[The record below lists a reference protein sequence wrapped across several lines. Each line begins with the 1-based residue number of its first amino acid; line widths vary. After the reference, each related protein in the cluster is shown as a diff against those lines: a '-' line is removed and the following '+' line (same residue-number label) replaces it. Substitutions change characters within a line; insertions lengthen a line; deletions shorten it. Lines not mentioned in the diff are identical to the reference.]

1 MCVGRIQKNQAFVA
15 LMAAM
20 TFFAFASNGSTA
32 SADVLVM
39 KNGSRLEGEIVDQ
52 KDGLLKVKVN
62 ESAFVEVQAVQVV
75 KIIKKMT
82 RWQELAKRR
91 ALIKEGDVEALFE
104 LSKWCKKNFLAKDGR
119 RICQEII
126 ALKPDHLGARAV
138 LGYVKSSGQW
148 ILEKDFYKAKGYVRY
163 KGRWIPKE
171 EAAREKLKITLK
183 KRIFTLLKYYRRGN
197 KKAVE
202 ASEEILTLK
211 PKDLAGPL
219 LLPYLDE
226 KKDSIRR
233 LIAEA
238 LGNTGYDAAALPL
251 LEKALND
258 DTYSVAVQAGKA
270 LWRLENKGTVTEAK
284 KKLVQSLFHR
294 YERVRLRA
302 ANILREINDQSTVPY
317 LIEALYLR
325 KARKVSEVQE
335 SHGVVRGG
343 NQARGVFGRYNL
355 PANQGAGVVRTRE
368 VTKLVYAFNPS
379 SRKALRAITGK
390 DFDYDKAEWFRW
402 WQKEGRPKLL
412 KELAKKKK
420 ARDAAKKTDKKPA
433 KKPVED
439 DKPKAK
445 KDS

>member
-1 MCVGRIQKNQAFVA
+1 MSVGRIQKIPGLAVVIT
-15 LMAAM
+15 AM
-20 TFFAFASNGSTA
+20 TFFALASNAGTA

-52 KDGLLKVKVN
+52 KNGLLKVKVN
-62 ESAFVEVQAVQVV
+62 ESAFVEVQAIQVV
-75 KIIKKMT
+75 KIIKKAT

-91 ALIKEGDVEALFE
+91 AEIKAGDVEALFE
-104 LSKWCKKNFLAKDGR
+104 LSKWCKKNFMAKDGR
-119 RICQEII
+119 RICEEII
-126 ALKPDHLGARAV
+126 ALKPDHLGARAA
-138 LGYVKSSGQW
+138 LGYVRSRGQW
-148 ILEKDFYKAKGYVRY
+148 ILEKDFYKSKGYVRY

-171 EAAREKLKITLK
+171 EAEREKLKLTLK

-202 ASEEILTLK
+202 ASEEILGLE

-258 DTYSVAVQAGKA
+258 DTYSVAVQAGKS
-270 LWRLENKGTVTEAK
+270 LWRLENKGTVAEAK
-284 KKLVQSLFHR
+284 KKLVQSLFHK
-294 YERVRLRA
+294 YERVRLRS
-302 ANILREINDQSTVPY
+302 ANILKEINDPSTIPY

-325 KARKVSEVQE
+325 KAKKVSEVQE

-355 PANQGAGVVRTRE
+355 PVQQGAGVVRTRE

-412 KELAKKKK
+412 KELAEKKK
-420 ARDAAKKTDKKPA
+420 AEDAKKTEKKPA

>member
-1 MCVGRIQKNQAFVA
+1 
-15 LMAAM
+15 
-20 TFFAFASNGSTA
+20 
-32 SADVLVM
+32 
-39 KNGSRLEGEIVDQ
+39 
-52 KDGLLKVKVN
+52 
-62 ESAFVEVQAVQVV
+62 
-75 KIIKKMT
+75 
-82 RWQELAKRR
+82 
-91 ALIKEGDVEALFE
+91 
-104 LSKWCKKNFLAKDGR
+104 
-119 RICQEII
+119 
-126 ALKPDHLGARAV
+126 
-138 LGYVKSSGQW
+138 
-148 ILEKDFYKAKGYVRY
+148 
-163 KGRWIPKE
+163 E
-171 EAAREKLKITLK
+171 EADREKLKITLK

-202 ASEEILTLK
+202 ASEEILSLE

-258 DTYSVAVQAGKA
+258 DTYSVAVQAGKS
-270 LWRLENKGTVTEAK
+270 LWRLENKGTVAEAK

-294 YERVRLRA
+294 YERVRLRS
-302 ANILREINDQSTVPY
+302 ANILREINDPSTTPY

-325 KARKVSEVQE
+325 KAKKVSEVQE

-343 NQARGVFGRYNL
+343 SQARGVFGRYNL
-355 PANQGAGVVRTRE
+355 PVQQGAGVVRTRE

-412 KELAKKKK
+412 KELAEKKK
-420 ARDAAKKTDKKPA
+420 AQDAAKKLEKKPA

>member
-1 MCVGRIQKNQAFVA
+1 MSVRRIQKFPRSTVLFQLLLSVA
-15 LMAAM
+15 L
-20 TFFAFASNGSTA
+20 TFTA
-32 SADVLVM
+32 SVAWADVLVM

-62 ESAFVEVQAVQVV
+62 ESAFVEVQATQVV
-75 KIIKKMT
+75 KIIKKAT

-91 ALIKEGDVEALFE
+91 AEIKEGDVEALFE
-104 LSKWCKKNFLAKDGR
+104 LSKWCKKKFLTKEAR
-119 RICQEII
+119 RICEEII
-126 ALKPDHLGARAV
+126 ALNPDHLGARAA
-138 LGYVKSSGQW
+138 LGYVKSEGKW
-148 ILEKDFYKAKGYVRY
+148 IQERDFYKSKGYVRY

-171 EAAREKLKITLK
+171 EAEREKLKLVLK
-183 KRIFTLLKYYRRGN
+183 KRIFTLLKYYRRGS
-197 KKAVE
+197 KKAVQ
-202 ASEEILTLK
+202 ASEEILSLE

-270 LWRLENKGTVTEAK
+270 LWRLDNKGTVTEAK

-294 YERVRLRA
+294 YERVRLRS
-302 ANILREINDQSTVPY
+302 ANILSEINDPGTIPY

-325 KARKVSEVQE
+325 KAKKVTEVQE
-335 SHGVVRGG
+335 AHGVVRGG
-343 NQARGVFGRYNL
+343 NAARGVFGRYNL
-355 PANQGAGVVRTRE
+355 PAQQGAGVVRTRE

-379 SRKALRAITGK
+379 ARKALRAITGK
-390 DFDYDKAEWFRW
+390 DYDYDKGEWFRW

-412 KELAKKKK
+412 KELAEKKK
-420 ARDAAKKTDKKPA
+420 AEDAKKAK